1 MRSTGEQADYLV
13 IGAGIAGASV
23 AAELA
28 STGRVILL
36 ERESQPGYH
45 TTGRSAALFS
55 QVYGPKQ
62 IRALSR
68 ASSRLYY
75 NPPPGFT
82 DHQLLRRRPV
92 AMVGRSD
99 QADAVHAEFELV
111 RGRGDLALISGAELR
126 EIMPLLREGYVA
138 CAMMENDAADIE
150 VHALHQGYLQQ
161 LKERGGHLRTTSE
174 VQGLLYASGRW
185 TVETNSGVFCGQTV
199 VNAAGA
205 WADEIAAL
213 AGTSSVG
220 LVPKRR
226 TAMIVDAPNGNADD
240 RWPMVV
246 DIDEQFYLKPDAG
259 RLLLSPADETPSPP
273 CDAQPEEIDIAI
285 CIDRIQQAFDLE
297 VRHIG
302 NRWAGLRSFVADGV
316 PVVGYAGDAPGFFWL
331 AGQGGYGI
339 QTAPAMARTA
349 AALIRNDPVPD
360 DIVEEGVDV
369 AALSPLRPALTA
381 EVN

>member
-1 MRSTGEQADYLV
+1 MGFTGEHTDYVV

-28 STGRVILL
+28 ANGSVLLL
-36 ERESQPGYH
+36 ERENQPGYH

-55 QVYGPKQ
+55 QVYGPDQ

-68 ASSRLYY
+68 ASSRFYQ

-82 DHQLLRRRPV
+82 EHQLIHRRSV
-92 AMVGRSD
+92 ALMGRSD
-99 QADAVHAEFELV
+99 QVDTVHAEFEQV
-111 RGRGDLALISGAELR
+111 RGRGDVSLVTGNQLR
-126 EIMPLLREGYVA
+126 EMIPLLREGYA
-138 CAMMENDAADIE
+138 ASALLENDAGDIE
-150 VHALHQGYLQQ
+150 VHALHQGYLRQ
-161 LKERGGHLRTTSE
+161 LRERGGQLRTTSE
-174 VQGLLYASGRW
+174 VLGLSNANGRWSIETNQGRLYAS
-185 TVETNSGVFCGQTV
+185 TVI
-199 VNAAGA
+199 NAAGA

-213 AGTSSVG
+213 AGTSRVG

-226 TAMIVDAPNGNADD
+226 TALIVDAPEGHADNQ
-240 RWPMVV
+240 WPMVV

-259 RLLLSPADETPSPP
+259 KLLLSPADETPSPP

-285 CIDRIQQAFDLE
+285 CIDRVQQAFDLD

-316 PVVGYAGDAPGFFWL
+316 PVVGYADDVPGFFWL

-339 QTAPAMARTA
+339 QTAPAMARAA
-349 AALIRNDPVPD
+349 AALIKDDQIPD
-360 DIVEEGVDV
+360 DIAEEGVDI
-369 AALSPLRPALTA
+369 AILSPLRRTLFP
-381 EVN
+381 EVT

>member
-28 STGRVILL
+28 ATGRVILL

-68 ASSRLYY
+68 ASSRFYY
-75 NPPPGFT
+75 NPPPAFT

-111 RGRGDLALISGAELR
+111 RGRGDLALISGAGLR
-126 EIMPLLREGYVA
+126 EIMPLLREGYAA

-226 TAMIVDAPNGNADD
+226 TAMIVDAPDGNADD

-285 CIDRIQQAFDLE
+285 CIDRIRQAFNLE

-349 AALIRNDPVPD
+349 AALIRNDPIPD